1 MSKCVRYFFAISR
14 NISRSETGHLLLRII
29 VESFKLHFFFLFLQ
43 RCEHKLGQMLQ
54 ANLDS
59 RDFSARFP
67 VSVNSWQ
74 WEVCLHCA
82 WICLTPS
89 QNSNVGGQTCHVWT
103 QLEPLFS
110 WRVHVGSKQRHHSS
124 QVCVDVAG
132 KDRYCLWLNE
142 VVGRLYTD
150 VAVTIMSNFRRVGTA
165 FSGDSRKPGLFCSLD
180 NASLVSKRPLTKI
193 EVWRHY
199 HVTFIPISQKLIS
212 Y

>member
-1 MSKCVRYFFAISR
+1 
-14 NISRSETGHLLLRII
+14 
-29 VESFKLHFFFLFLQ
+29 
-43 RCEHKLGQMLQ
+43 MLQ
-54 ANLDS
+54 ANLES

-103 QLEPLFS
+103 HLEPLFS

-165 FSGDSRKPGLFCSLD
+165 FSGDSRKPGLFCSSD

-212 Y
+212 YLSLAYVL

>member
-1 MSKCVRYFFAISR
+1 
-14 NISRSETGHLLLRII
+14 
-29 VESFKLHFFFLFLQ
+29 
-43 RCEHKLGQMLQ
+43 MLQ

-67 VSVNSWQ
+67 VSGNSWQ

-124 QVCVDVAG
+124 QVCVDVAR
-132 KDRYCLWLNE
+132 KDSYCLWLYE
-142 VVGRLYTD
+142 VVGRVYTD

-165 FSGDSRKPGLFCSLD
+165 FSGDSRKPGLFCSSD

-212 Y
+212 H

>member
-1 MSKCVRYFFAISR
+1 MASSCLPKCVRYFFAISR

-29 VESFKLHFFFLFLQ
+29 VESFKLHFFFLFLH

-124 QVCVDVAG
+124 QVWVDVAR
-132 KDRYCLWLNE
+132 KDNYCLWLYE

-150 VAVTIMSNFRRVGTA
+150 VTGRNNVF
-165 FSGDSRKPGLFCSLD
+165 PYFCKLD
-180 NASLVSKRPLTKI
+180 WNVKLLKSVSFPPCGNI
-193 EVWRHY
+193 V
-199 HVTFIPISQKLIS
+199 I
-212 Y
+212 